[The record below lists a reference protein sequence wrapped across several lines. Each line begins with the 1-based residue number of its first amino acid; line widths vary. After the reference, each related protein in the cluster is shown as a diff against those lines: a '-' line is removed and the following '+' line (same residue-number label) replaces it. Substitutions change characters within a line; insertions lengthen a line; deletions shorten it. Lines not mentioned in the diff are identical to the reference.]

1 MPEKYYYDDKKY
13 DDNYFIFIPK
23 NGNFSY
29 TQVPRIKDNIV
40 CCWDK
45 LKAQSNAPSVYK
57 NLQNNK
63 DKNIENISNTFL
75 EEEHFH
81 LSKFKLG
88 KMPDAIYDNIC
99 KFLTLPNKKEIL

>member
-40 CCWDK
+40 CC
-45 LKAQSNAPSVYK
+45 
-57 NLQNNK
+57 
-63 DKNIENISNTFL
+63 
-75 EEEHFH
+75 
-81 LSKFKLG
+81 
-88 KMPDAIYDNIC
+88 
-99 KFLTLPNKKEIL
+99 